1 MGGYDIFYS
10 DQDPDGNWTDPV
22 NIGYPI
28 NTTGDDLFFHP
39 TGSGLQGYMSKVDR
53 DGPLTFDI
61 YHVEILDWEVISLGA
76 ELPVFNRD
84 FILKVYRPETADT
97 LFLHYSKEKDV
108 IRASDPSYRIIIDEG
123 K

>member
-10 DQDPDGNWTDPV
+10 NLETNGEWAEPV

-28 NTTGDDLFFHP
+28 NTTGDDLFFYP
-39 TGSGLQGYMSKVDR
+39 IGNGLKGYMAKVDR

-61 YHVEILDWEVISLGA
+61 YRVEISGSEAIPPVAG
-76 ELPVFNRD
+76 LPIFNRD
-84 FILKVYRPETADT
+84 FIIKLYQPETSDT
-97 LFLHYSKEKDV
+97 LILNYNKEKDMMKS
-108 IRASDPSYRIIIDEG
+108 SDPSFRIIIDEG